1 MPRPLVSLIALALL
15 MSCAPVATPS
25 HSPSVAPTSAAPT
38 ASLTPVASPS
48 PTATATADAA
58 RYGVLLGSGGRI
70 SVRSETT
77 FATSVY
83 AAGGEHAVASHDGRR
98 IAFWRTGPQGNNPQE
113 LRIAD
118 IPSGNERMLT
128 SLPAGFAGGALVW
141 SSADDGLFYEVH
153 STASFPGAGGGP
165 RSSRLESYDLLATQA
180 PGATD
185 GSLMLTDGRVFIPL
199 AWDRS
204 GALSSALT
212 TGEGGYAIDY
222 VTWDRRVLPA
232 GQNATKLT
240 RFPWPVIAGQVNAS
254 HDAKRLLAVDLAAN
268 AVRVWPLADI
278 GSADIVRAGAKL
290 LSAQWRKGVASDI
303 SWVVGSNVD
312 VFTYQTST
320 VATWYE
326 GQAPVTILAWRVD
339 GSGIVLFESA
349 RGTFVVPGPRQSP
362 LQLFDQDAGVAG
374 TVLVR

>member
-38 ASLTPVASPS
+38 ATLATTPSLS
-48 PTATATADAA
+48 PTATATADAG

-128 SLPAGFAGGALVW
+128 TLPAGFAGGAIVW

-222 VTWDRRVLPA
+222 VTWDRRALPA
-232 GQNATKLT
+232 GQSATKLT
-240 RFPWPVIAGQVNAS
+240 RFPWPIIAGQVNAS

>member
-1 MPRPLVSLIALALL
+1 

>member
-1 MPRPLVSLIALALL
+1 
-15 MSCAPVATPS
+15 
-25 HSPSVAPTSAAPT
+25 
-38 ASLTPVASPS
+38 
-48 PTATATADAA
+48 
-58 RYGVLLGSGGRI
+58 
-70 SVRSETT
+70 
-77 FATSVY
+77 VY

-128 SLPAGFAGGALVW
+128 SLPAGFAGGAIVW

-204 GALSSALT
+204 GALCSALT

-222 VTWDRRVLPA
+222 VTWDRRALPA
-232 GQNATKLT
+232 GQSATKLT
-240 RFPWPVIAGQVNAS
+240 RFPWPIIAGQVNAS